1 MFNKLHLK
9 YRILLAFILVSS
21 FSLVVGGVS
30 YFYLDKVVTNYEHV
44 ATVNLENLHRM
55 SNMKD
60 NVRLMRARMFFIMGL
75 SKGHE
80 QEVSEFVT
88 KMEKAILAYEEED
101 KAYNLIPFA
110 PGEDVIYNKVASEWK
125 VIRPKAEEM
134 ISSYKKEGVTESL
147 NQQLFTSFIPATDN
161 YFVAIDNLMGFQDQ
175 EAKKWTL
182 ASQEAAELSTKISIS
197 IMVLSFLVSVSL
209 GAVLTNSLTGQLTN
223 VINELNV
230 TTPKLTESSSSM
242 SSLSTEL
249 SSCATEQAA
258 AVQETASSL
267 EEIAAMIKRNSENAN
282 NAKRSSSE
290 SLASVKAGQ
299 LAVGNM
305 LNAMEEIN
313 QNNDSFN
320 TFMAQN
326 NIELQEMVQVITN
339 ISEKTKVI
347 NDIVFQTKLLSFN
360 ASVEAARA
368 GEQGKG
374 FAVVAEEVGN
384 LAQMSGN
391 AANEIKGLLDESI
404 LKVNQIVTTTKSQVE
419 RLVGDGKEK
428 IKSGVVR
435 AQDCRSALN
444 EINTAVTSVESLVA
458 EVAHA
463 SNEQSQGIEEVNKA
477 MGQIDEVTNQ
487 NTIASQSVSGNAAQ
501 VMQLSSS
508 IKVTSEKLTQL
519 LTGAGEM
526 KASVLEQPKTKFK
539 EKEKEKSTSPSKDN
553 VIPLIKEKTSMASVK
568 KAEVKPHK
576 ASVEVAK
583 KRINENQLPSHD
595 DSRFEDV

>member
-1 MFNKLHLK
+1 MFKRLHLK
-9 YRILLAFILVSS
+9 YRIFLAFILVSS
-21 FSLVVGGVS
+21 FSLVVGGVG

-44 ATVNLENLHRM
+44 ATINLDNLYKM

-60 NVRLMRARMFFIMGL
+60 NVRLMRARMFFIMGF

-80 QEVSEFVT
+80 QEVSEFIM
-88 KMEKAILAYEEED
+88 KMEKAMQAYEEED
-101 KAYNLIPFA
+101 KAYNLIPSA
-110 PGEDVIYNKVASEWK
+110 PGEDAIYKKVSDEWK

-134 ISSYKKEGVTESL
+134 ISAYKKEGVTENL
-147 NQQLFTSFIPATDN
+147 NQQLFTSFIPATDK
-161 YFVAIDNLMGFQDQ
+161 YFIAIDNLMSFQDK

-182 ASQEAAELSTKISIS
+182 SSQEAADLSTKISIS
-197 IMVLSFLVSVSL
+197 IMILSFIVSVSL

-267 EEIAAMIKRNSENAN
+267 EEIAAMIKRNSDNAN

-290 SLASVKAGQ
+290 SLVSVKAGQ

-404 LKVNQIVTTTKSQVE
+404 IKVNQIVTTTKSQVE

-435 AQDCRSALN
+435 AQDCSTALN
-444 EINTAVTSVESLVA
+444 QINTAVSSVESLVA

-519 LTGAGEM
+519 LTGTGEI
-526 KASVLEQPKTKFK
+526 KAQSIEKPKPIAKAK
-539 EKEKEKSTSPSKDN
+539 VAPASKDN
-553 VIPLIKEKTSMASVK
+553 VIPMKKENTSMASVMK
-568 KAEVKPHK
+568 VEVKAAKVAAAEV
-576 ASVEVAK
+576 SK